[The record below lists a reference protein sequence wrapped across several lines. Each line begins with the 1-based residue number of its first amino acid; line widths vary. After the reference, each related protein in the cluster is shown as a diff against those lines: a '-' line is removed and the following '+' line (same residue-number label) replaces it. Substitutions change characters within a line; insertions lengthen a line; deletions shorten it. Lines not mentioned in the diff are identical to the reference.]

1 MTEHIS
7 HSSGHEGPETFS
19 AERLADMYKT
29 GHTYACTYVQVNH
42 SGTPE
47 TSHYGGT
54 ARSSEQ
60 AAGDARAQET
70 SAEAQEPE
78 AEEIRAE
85 QPVRASA
92 RQKAAEGTAGAMQA
106 SLMVNC

>member
-1 MTEHIS
+1 MNQPLMQRAS
-7 HSSGHEGPETFS
+7 QSGCLLCWALCS
-19 AERLADMYKT
+19 NAQD
-29 GHTYACTYVQVNH
+29 GHTYACTHVQVNH

-60 AAGDARAQET
+60 AAGNARGQNT

-78 AEEIRAE
+78 AEEVRAA

-92 RQKAAEGTAGAMQA
+92 RQKPAEDTAGAMQA
-106 SLMVNC
+106 SLMVGC